1 MGKNIYIDQNYNLTR
16 LRKYLNYQVSSSLL
30 YFLSFQVFI
39 FIFIASAAALIFTP
53 FMLYVLI
60 TEKKYGW
67 IVFFII
73 IFIVPTAMLLMLS
86 WMVEFSKPLLFISLG
101 LFYFYCFLLRFQVN
115 DWSKEAMAR
124 DQYLFEKKQRED
136 DLKLFEINFSNA

>member
-1 MGKNIYIDQNYNLTR
+1 MEENIYIDQNYNLTR
-16 LRKYLNYQVSSSLL
+16 LRKFLNYQVSSSLL
-30 YFLSFQVFI
+30 YFLSFQVFV

-53 FMLYVLI
+53 FMLYVLV

-73 IFIVPTAMLLMLS
+73 IVVVPIIVLLILS
-86 WMVEFSKPLLFISLG
+86 WMVEFSRPLLFITLG

-115 DWSKEAMAR
+115 DWSREAMAR
-124 DQYLFEKKQRED
+124 NQYLFEKKQRED
-136 DLKLFEINFSNA
+136 DLKLFEDKF

>member
-1 MGKNIYIDQNYNLTR
+1 MEENIYIDKNYNLTR

-30 YFLSFQVFI
+30 YFLSFQVFV

-73 IFIVPTAMLLMLS
+73 IVVVPVIILLMLS
-86 WMVEFSKPLLFISLG
+86 WMVEFSRPMLFISLG

-115 DWSKEAMAR
+115 DWSREAIAR
-124 DQYLFEKKQRED
+124 NQYLFEKKQRED
-136 DLKLFEINFSNA
+136 DLKLFEDKFK